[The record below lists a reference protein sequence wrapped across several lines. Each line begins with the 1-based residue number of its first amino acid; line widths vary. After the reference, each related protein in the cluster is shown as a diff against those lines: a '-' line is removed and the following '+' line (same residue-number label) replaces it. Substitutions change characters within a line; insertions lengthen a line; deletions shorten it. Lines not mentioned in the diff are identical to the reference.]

1 MSTVIHKPILPGE
14 YSNKD
19 LQKSSFVNENLS
31 NVDFSGSDLR
41 GADFTDS
48 DLSNANFSNARTGIP
63 TVTSVLIFIAA
74 LAVSI
79 LSGFFAMLVG
89 KTIRGMLASTDQN
102 IRMAGIATIV
112 FVFLFIAYAWWKGGK
127 NAITHLLIPAAVLAM
142 ATGFIAYLTGAG
154 TGWGALYLILAF
166 VFLLIMFIVGTV
178 ARSAAGAVSN
188 ILFVIV
194 ALSGGM
200 FGKSIGGG
208 LAAVILA
215 VACAMV
221 SKRALSGAKGFGF
234 LQKIASSLV
243 RKFGTS
249 FRNTKLTNANFN
261 GAKINNTDFSNA
273 QMEQTTWDGATKMNY
288 ITMDNKFT
296 PKLKV

>member
-1 MSTVIHKPILPGE
+1 MNTDH
-14 YSNKD
+14 SNKN
-19 LQKSSFVNENLS
+19 LQKTSFRNEDLS
-31 NVDFSGSDLR
+31 NSNFSGSDLR
-41 GADFTDS
+41 GADFS
-48 DLSNANFSNARTGIP
+48 GSNLSGANFSKARTGIP
-63 TVTSVLIFIAA
+63 TASSVLIFIAA
-74 LAVSI
+74 LAISI

-89 KTIRGMLASTDQN
+89 KTIRGMLSHEDQN
-102 IRMAGIATIV
+102 IRLAGIVTII
-112 FVFLFIAYAWWKGGK
+112 FIFLFIAYAWWKGGK
-127 NAITHLLIPAAVLAM
+127 KAITHLLIPGAILAM
-142 ATGFIAYLTGAG
+142 LTGFIAYFSGTG

-234 LQKIASSLV
+234 LQQIASSLV
-243 RKFGTS
+243 KKFGTS
-249 FRNTKLTNANFN
+249 FRNAKLTNTNFT
-261 GAKINNTDFSNA
+261 GAKIHNTDFSNA
-273 QMEQTTWDGATKMNY
+273 DLSGSNWESAKKMNY
-288 ITMDNKFT
+288 ITTDNSFT
-296 PKLKV
+296 PKKKS

>member
-1 MSTVIHKPILPGE
+1 MNKDQ
-14 YSNKD
+14 SNKN
-19 LQKSSFVNENLS
+19 LQKASFKNEDLS
-31 NVDFSGSDLR
+31 NTDFSGSDLR
-41 GADFTDS
+41 GADFS
-48 DLSNANFSNARTGIP
+48 GSNLNGANFSNTRTGIP
-63 TVTSVLIFIAA
+63 TISSVLIFTAA

-89 KTIRGMLASTDQN
+89 KTIRSMLASQDQN
-102 IRMAGIATIV
+102 IRLAGIVTIV

-127 NAITHLLIPAAVLAM
+127 NAITHLLIPGAILAM
-142 ATGFIAYLTGAG
+142 LTGFIAYLSGAG

-221 SKRALSGAKGFGF
+221 SKRALSGVKGFGF
-234 LQKIASSLV
+234 LQKIASTLV
-243 RKFGTS
+243 KKFGTS
-249 FRNTKLTNANFN
+249 FRNTKLANTNFT
-261 GAKINNTDFSNA
+261 GAKIHNTDFSNA
-273 QMEQTTWDGATKMNY
+273 DLSGSNWENAKKMNY
-288 ITMDNKFT
+288 ITTDNSFT
-296 PKLKV
+296 PKMKP